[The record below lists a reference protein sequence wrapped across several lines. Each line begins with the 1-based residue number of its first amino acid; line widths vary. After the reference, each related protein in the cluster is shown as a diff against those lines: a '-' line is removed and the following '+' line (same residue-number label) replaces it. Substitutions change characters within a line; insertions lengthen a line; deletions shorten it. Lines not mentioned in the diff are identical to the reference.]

1 MSKTRRPRSANLR
14 ISLHIRIMPMI
25 NVNPSGERMHSSH
38 PRVILAHDSLS
49 KWHMMVMVLSGRRRS
64 MLLPLPLLLLLYYFR
79 LIRMVIVIIMG
90 GVDHVLII
98 RIIHGFSSSTDY
110 SIAIA
115 IASCYSFT
123 DGT

>member
-14 ISLHIRIMPMI
+14 KSLHIRIMPMI

-49 KWHMMVMVLSGRRRS
+49 KWHMMVMVLSVGRRS
-64 MLLPLPLLLLLYYFR
+64 MLLPLPLLLLYYFR

-115 IASCYSFT
+115 SCYSFT

>member
-64 MLLPLPLLLLLYYFR
+64 MLLPLSLLLLYYFR

-115 IASCYSFT
+115 SCYSFT

>member
-14 ISLHIRIMPMI
+14 KSLHIRIMPMI

-49 KWHMMVMVLSGRRRS
+49 KWHMMVMVLSVGRRS
-64 MLLPLPLLLLLYYFR
+64 MLLPLPLLLYYFR

-115 IASCYSFT
+115 SCYSFT

>member
-14 ISLHIRIMPMI
+14 KSLHIRIMPMI
-25 NVNPSGERMHSSH
+25 NVNPSGEGMHSSH

-49 KWHMMVMVLSGRRRS
+49 KWHMLMNTMLPSGGPVM
-64 MLLPLPLLLLLYYFR
+64 YYFR
-79 LIRMVIVIIMG
+79 LVWVVIVIIMG

-115 IASCYSFT
+115 SCYSFT

>member
-14 ISLHIRIMPMI
+14 KSLHIRIMPMI
-25 NVNPSGERMHSSH
+25 NVNPSGEGMHSSH

-49 KWHMMVMVLSGRRRS
+49 KWHMMVMVLSVGRRS
-64 MLLPLPLLLLLYYFR
+64 MLLPLPLLLYYFR
-79 LIRMVIVIIMG
+79 RIRMVIVIIMG

-115 IASCYSFT
+115 SCYSFT

>member
-49 KWHMMVMVLSGRRRS
+49 KWHMMVMVLSVGRRS
-64 MLLPLPLLLLLYYFR
+64 MLLPLPLLLLYYFR

-115 IASCYSFT
+115 SCYSFT

>member
-1 MSKTRRPRSANLR
+1 
-14 ISLHIRIMPMI
+14 
-25 NVNPSGERMHSSH
+25 
-38 PRVILAHDSLS
+38 
-49 KWHMMVMVLSGRRRS
+49 MMVMVLSVGRRS
-64 MLLPLPLLLLLYYFR
+64 MLLPLPLLLYYFR

-115 IASCYSFT
+115 SCYSFT